1 MAKFKPKDS
10 KAAYQVF
17 AHAIKN
23 GMKTYGS
30 KAAEK
35 SGRSRGSCGDA
46 LKSLFEYG
54 LMEKNREGNTVWYKT
69 DTEKIKEYFN
79 ELWEEESDY
88 VPEISDGLLKEY
100 IEIYVRDNY
109 SSTIKKMLVED
120 FFIAFQLLHEQEQ
133 LPEYLDQE
141 YLRLDEYYVGPSSPS
156 KHLKLALE
164 ETEDRQDH

>member
-1 MAKFKPKDS
+1 MAKFKPGES

-17 AHAIKN
+17 AHMIKN

-30 KAAEK
+30 EAAEK
-35 SGRSRGSCGDA
+35 TGRSRGSCGDA
-46 LKSLFEYG
+46 LKSLFEYN
-54 LMEKNREGNTVWYKT
+54 LAEKNRKGNTVWYKT

-79 ELWEEESDY
+79 ELWESESDY
-88 VPEISDGLLKEY
+88 IPEISDELLQEY

-120 FFIAFQLLHEQEQ
+120 LFIALQLLHEQGE
-133 LPEYLDQE
+133 LPEDLDQE
-141 YLRLDEYYVGPSSPS
+141 YMRLDEYYVGPSSPS

-164 ETEDRQDH
+164 ETETREDH